1 MDYQV
6 RAFPTYLIFS
16 NMVFLSR
23 LACILARNPCQEVQM
38 LERLLVMNQPGSG
51 NCAQQKPAT
60 SSLLAASIVS

>member
-1 MDYQV
+1 
-6 RAFPTYLIFS
+6 
-16 NMVFLSR
+16 MVFLSR